1 MSHSEKQTRT
11 VSLTVKKRTKQKI
24 KRIAPLQPPEA
35 PKTTGFTVKTKLG
48 GGEANDQQ
56 PLPSQGGHSGT
67 HGGHTTSGHA
77 ALPSL
82 LRREPPA
89 QVPTFSP
96 R

>member
-35 PKTTGFTVKTKLG
+35 PKTIGFTAKTKLG
-48 GGEANDQQ
+48 GGEANDQ
-56 PLPSQGGHSGT
+56 PLPSQGRCSGT
-67 HGGHTTSGHA
+67 HGGYTTSGHA